1 MKGSGFARE
10 YHVQFFGKAVQRAW
24 VASSALLP
32 FEGLEA
38 FHAKAR
44 EVKGEVGK
52 AKTKQ
57 KLLKVSCVLSGTV
70 NTIVKMSNIYWIYLC
85 LKAYVATGNHR
96 KAWDEAVQ
104 EAEDSFKY
112 SDAEARVVHMRKLL
126 ERSLTVRKRKLNHDG
141 ESPEGQKKKRRRK
154 GPLIFMTSTL
164 LRFIF
169 PF

>member
-57 KLLKVSCVLSGTV
+57 KLLKVSSSVVILCEHCRQDIKYLLGLLVCV
-70 NTIVKMSNIYWIYLC
+70 
-85 LKAYVATGNHR
+85 
-96 KAWDEAVQ
+96 
-104 EAEDSFKY
+104 
-112 SDAEARVVHMRKLL
+112 
-126 ERSLTVRKRKLNHDG
+126 
-141 ESPEGQKKKRRRK
+141 
-154 GPLIFMTSTL
+154 
-164 LRFIF
+164 
-169 PF
+169 

>member
-1 MKGSGFARE
+1 MGIPNSNWPNHEMNTHRTQLLSTRVSVKGSGFARE

-57 KLLKVSCVLSGTV
+57 KLLKVSCDFVYSWQWQCEHCRH
-70 NTIVKMSNIYWIYLC
+70 NI
-85 LKAYVATGNHR
+85 
-96 KAWDEAVQ
+96 
-104 EAEDSFKY
+104 KY
-112 SDAEARVVHMRKLL
+112 QLDLL
-126 ERSLTVRKRKLNHDG
+126 VCV
-141 ESPEGQKKKRRRK
+141 
-154 GPLIFMTSTL
+154 
-164 LRFIF
+164 
-169 PF
+169 